1 MALLDKAYK
10 QRMVGAL
17 VLVALAVIFLPMLFS
32 RQDEQRQVT
41 VEAPAAPQA
50 PAMPQVQVEPVV
62 VPEPQALPQEPVPSD
77 EEIAQQEAPVAPTA
91 PAAPAAPAPAVKP
104 VTPPPAPAPIPALAA
119 KPATAPSQ
127 PINAAPGKPDTTQSR
142 VDANGLSV
150 SWSVQLASLANRESA
165 EKLQKTLR
173 SQGYN
178 AYIRTADGK
187 NRVFV
192 GPLIERAEA
201 DRLRDLLNRQ
211 QNLKGF
217 VVRFQ
222 PERG

>member
-50 PAMPQVQVEPVV
+50 PSVPQVQVEPVV

-77 EEIAQQEAPVAPTA
+77 DDIAQQEEPSIPVAPTA
-91 PAAPAAPAPAVKP
+91 PVAPAPVAKP
-104 VTPPPAPAPIPALAA
+104 VTPPPAPAPVS
-119 KPATAPSQ
+119 KPTTAPSQ
-127 PINAAPGKPDTTQSR
+127 PITAAPGKPDTTQSR

-150 SWSVQLASLANRESA
+150 SWSVQLASLSNRASA
-165 EKLQKTLR
+165 ENLQKTLR

>member
-32 RQDEQRQVT
+32 RQDEQRQIQVD
-41 VEAPAAPQA
+41 APTAPQV
-50 PAMPQVQVEPVV
+50 PVLPQVQVEPVA
-62 VPEPQALPQEPVPSD
+62 VPQPQVIAQEPMPV
-77 EEIAQQEAPVAPTA
+77 EEVVATPPAPT
-91 PAAPAAPAPAVKP
+91 PAP
-104 VTPPPAPAPIPALAA
+104 VTPAVAKPPAPAPKAPAVTPAQTVAQAPA
-119 KPATAPSQ
+119 KL
-127 PINAAPGKPDTTQSR
+127 DTTQKR
-142 VDANGLSV
+142 IDANGLPI
-150 SWSVQLASLANRESA
+150 SWSVQLVSLSNRASADN
-165 EKLQKTLR
+165 LQKTLR
-173 SQGYN
+173 NQGYN
-178 AYIRTADGK
+178 AYVRTSGGM

-192 GPLIERAEA
+192 GPLLERAEA
-201 DRLRDLLNRQ
+201 DRLRDLLGKQ